1 MTKQTK
7 NEMMRNRLKD
17 FNKSDQDLL
26 IKYANER
33 NIKFSTVAG
42 YVSTWKKYTKL
53 NNMSI
58 TELLEEAKKEQK
70 QRINPNETTLRK
82 RLLKYREQLL
92 NIKSFPT
99 KKGNYPS
106 RATYTTY
113 LSKIRNSLSAF

>member
-42 YVSTWKKYTKL
+42 YAASWKKYTKL
-53 NNMSI
+53 NY
-58 TELLEEAKKEQK
+58 
-70 QRINPNETTLRK
+70 LR
-82 RLLKYREQLL
+82 
-92 NIKSFPT
+92 T
-99 KKGNYPS
+99 
-106 RATYTTY
+106 
-113 LSKIRNSLSAF
+113 

>member
-1 MTKQTK
+1 
-7 NEMMRNRLKD
+7 MRNRLKD

-42 YVSTWKKYTKL
+42 YVATWKKYTKL

-82 RLLKYREQLL
+82 RLLNYREQLL
-92 NIKSFPT
+92 NIEKEEKCIKSGT
-99 KKGNYPS
+99 LDDYIHKEGK
-106 RATYTTY
+106 
-113 LSKIRNSLSAF
+113 

>member
-7 NEMMRNRLKD
+7 NEMMRNKLKD

-70 QRINPNETTLRK
+70 QRINPNETTLKTHRI
-82 RLLKYREQLL
+82 YM
-92 NIKSFPT
+92 
-99 KKGNYPS
+99 
-106 RATYTTY
+106 
-113 LSKIRNSLSAF
+113 KIHIP

>member
-1 MTKQTK
+1 
-7 NEMMRNRLKD
+7 MRNKLKD

-58 TELLEEAKKEQK
+58 TEKDTQDIYEDTYSLE
-70 QRINPNETTLRK
+70 NG
-82 RLLKYREQLL
+82 KY
-92 NIKSFPT
+92 I
-99 KKGNYPS
+99 
-106 RATYTTY
+106 
-113 LSKIRNSLSAF
+113 